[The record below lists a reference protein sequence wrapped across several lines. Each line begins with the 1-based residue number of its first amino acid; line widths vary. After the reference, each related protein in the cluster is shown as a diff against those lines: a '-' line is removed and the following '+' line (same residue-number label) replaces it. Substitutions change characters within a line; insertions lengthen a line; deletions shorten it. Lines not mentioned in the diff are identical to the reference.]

1 MCRLE
6 ELPRGDKPV
15 IRLIGG
21 LKPIALVRRSDGKV
35 YAFDA
40 FCPHSKWNLGASGIV
55 VGDGRPY
62 VVCTGHGGVWSLVD
76 GRGTVQKKEAPCLK
90 LYRVV
95 IMNGEVYVDLS

>member
-1 MCRLE
+1 MCRLD
-6 ELPRGDKPV
+6 ELPNGDKPV
-15 IRLIGG
+15 IKLVGG
-21 LKPIALVRRSDGKV
+21 LKPVALARRGDRV

-40 FCPHSKWNLGASGIV
+40 FCPHGKWNLGASGVV

-76 GRGTVQKKEAPCLK
+76 GRGTVQKKDAPCLK
-90 LYRVV
+90 LYRVA